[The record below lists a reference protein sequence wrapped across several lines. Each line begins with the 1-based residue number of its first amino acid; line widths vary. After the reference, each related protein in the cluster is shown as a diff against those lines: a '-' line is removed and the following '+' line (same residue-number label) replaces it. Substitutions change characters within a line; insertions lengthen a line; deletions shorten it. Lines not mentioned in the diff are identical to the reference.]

1 MAISLRVPV
10 AFAMYAFS
18 SSVYGVFLGELVSPG
33 DGVRDLCQWVTWN
46 DLLLRVRSITRC
58 VFHSVYTLIFHTP
71 TDLLL
76 HAGTEDL
83 LLLVDVYYLVW
94 LAGGKPWFS
103 MLVKTTSRQINLH
116 VSCP

>member
-1 MAISLRVPV
+1 M
-10 AFAMYAFS
+10 
-18 SSVYGVFLGELVSPG
+18 
-33 DGVRDLCQWVTWN
+33 
-46 DLLLRVRSITRC
+46 SIGR

-71 TDLLL
+71 TDLPL

-116 VSCP
+116 VSCPWSCRVCRSCRWLPLFFRVVGTTPTGSS

>member
-1 MAISLRVPV
+1 MDLGSLWFLSEHVFQGNDVRYWCHGQRCP
-10 AFAMYAFS
+10 
-18 SSVYGVFLGELVSPG
+18 SVTYDIMCGVG
-33 DGVRDLCQWVTWN
+33 DNTL
-46 DLLLRVRSITRC
+46 C

-71 TDLLL
+71 TDLPL